1 MNTVKVIKTH
11 LEENLQFG
19 YYDDKTEKFI
29 SVITS
34 DEIEKASKDLKV
46 PKELIEAL
54 QFYHDQLLDNLS
66 KDLRDIW
73 KRLDNIESKITT

>member
-1 MNTVKVIKTH
+1 MNTVRVIKTH

-19 YYDDKTEKFI
+19 YYDDKNETFV
-29 SVITS
+29 SVTTP

-54 QFYHDQLLDNLS
+54 TFYHEQLLENLA

-73 KRLDNIESKITT
+73 GRLDNIESRS